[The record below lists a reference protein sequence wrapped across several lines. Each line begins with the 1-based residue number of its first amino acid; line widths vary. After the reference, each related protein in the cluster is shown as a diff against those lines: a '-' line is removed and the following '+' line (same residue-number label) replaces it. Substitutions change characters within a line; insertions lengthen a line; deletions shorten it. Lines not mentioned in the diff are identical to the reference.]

1 MSILNQL
8 KESGIFAVV
17 RNSTV
22 DNIVP
27 ICESLVEGGINCIEI
42 TAETPNIAAIIEKAV
57 HEIGDKILIGA
68 GTVLDP
74 ETARSVISAGAQ
86 FIVSPTLNLETIKV
100 TKRYGVVSIPGAF
113 TPTEIL
119 TAYEHGADMI
129 KVFPANV
136 VGASYVKNIHGPM
149 PGIPIVLT
157 GGINLDNLEEYVTS
171 GAVGVGLGSNLVNP
185 SKLNSE
191 EDYKA
196 LVEQARRY
204 ADAYKAAKAKIK

>member
-57 HEIGDKILIGA
+57 NEVGDKILIGA

-136 VGASYVKNIHGPM
+136 VGPSYVKNIHGPM

-196 LVEQARRY
+196 LTEQARRY
-204 ADAYKAAKAKIK
+204 ADAYKAAKAKI

>member
-57 HEIGDKILIGA
+57 NEVGDKILIGA

-136 VGASYVKNIHGPM
+136 VGPSYVKNIHGPM

-196 LVEQARRY
+196 LIEQARRY
-204 ADAYKAAKAKIK
+204 ADAYKAAKAKI

>member
-1 MSILNQL
+1 MRWSLMSILNQL

-57 HEIGDKILIGA
+57 NEVGDKILIGA

-129 KVFPANV
+129 KVF
-136 VGASYVKNIHGPM
+136 H
-149 PGIPIVLT
+149 
-157 GGINLDNLEEYVTS
+157 
-171 GAVGVGLGSNLVNP
+171 VN
-185 SKLNSE
+185 E
-191 EDYKA
+191 IGRA
-196 LVEQARRY
+196 HV
-204 ADAYKAAKAKIK
+204 

>member
-57 HEIGDKILIGA
+57 NEVGDKILIGA
-68 GTVLDP
+68 GIVLDP

-136 VGASYVKNIHGPM
+136 VGPSYVKNIHGPM

-196 LVEQARRY
+196 LIEQARRY
-204 ADAYKAAKAKIK
+204 ADAYKAAKAKI

>member
-42 TAETPNIAAIIEKAV
+42 TAETPNIVAIIEKAV
-57 HEIGDKILIGA
+57 NEVGDKILIGA

-136 VGASYVKNIHGPM
+136 VGPSYVKNIHGPM

-196 LVEQARRY
+196 LIEQARRY
-204 ADAYKAAKAKIK
+204 ADAYKAAKAKI

>member
-57 HEIGDKILIGA
+57 NEVGDKILIGA

-136 VGASYVKNIHGPM
+136 VGPSYVKNIHGPM

-191 EDYKA
+191 ADYKA
-196 LVEQARRY
+196 LIEQARRY
-204 ADAYKAAKAKIK
+204 ADAYKAAKAKI